1 MKKLFP
7 TLLMFWLTGALY
19 AQHRVQ
25 ITVEN
30 ATNFQGVTPVFL
42 RVQANDGTHIFRSGK
57 PVFTLNLQGDV
68 AITVAAP
75 GFEPVYGQYH
85 IDKDMDLGFLLDVP
99 QRTLDTRPD
108 LLMDALVQNATTLGP
123 VPSGRVRITVGK
135 QSWQFPFANGRFV
148 LTRARWQQI
157 FSKIDPFT
165 NIDYE
170 ISAPG
175 YRTLHISDRVPTAYT
190 VKAFRLEPVH
200 TPPVSQ
206 ARPAANIPAD
216 VQNLFRSVDSRL
228 ARRPSTTTSCDRMP
242 GWIRVGVNCSCND
255 CSSVRTM
262 GLETYVRQGLN
273 DEWIASWDAESLKAG
288 SLPYRTYGAYYVY
301 HPIRSNYDIS
311 STTCKQ
317 VWDSDYANSCVS
329 AAQDTQGQYVETPGG
344 AVAFSEYSAE
354 NNCLNSSA
362 CSCGNGYSGNG
373 SDWPCIYD
381 PVCAGHD
388 RYGHGRGMCQ
398 WGSQRWASQRN
409 KDYMWINDH
418 YYNPGNIFRCG
429 TDHGHPDLGM
439 TNGSISSQ
447 NLTVN
452 QNFSVSF
459 TVENNSS
466 YRSDKNRAAAYLS
479 TDNQFDTSDT
489 ELGDVTLWPIDA
501 GGSSDKTLNLQVP
514 NVSGG
519 NYYVLVVADPDGE
532 MYETDET
539 NNTLAFAVTVST
551 TAVGTSQLEGLVD
564 IFPNP
569 VHRTL
574 TVRVHNGAVLQTMF
588 LTNRLGQEV
597 MHFGAGERR
606 LDLSQ
611 LSAGVYFLHV
621 YLTDGRQGVFRV
633 MKD

>member
-1 MKKLFP
+1 MKKYYS
-7 TLLMFWLTGALY
+7 FWLFLLFAGNLL
-19 AQHRVQ
+19 AQHNVRF
-25 ITVEN
+25 TVEN
-30 ATNFQGVTPVFL
+30 ATDFEGVTPVFV
-42 RVQANDGTHIFRSGK
+42 RVQTARGTQIYRSDK
-57 PVFTLNLQGDV
+57 PVFSLALQGDV
-68 AITVAAP
+68 DVSVAAR
-75 GFEPVYGQYH
+75 GMEPVFGRYH
-85 IDKDMDLGFLLDVP
+85 IDSDMHLGFLLDVP
-99 QRTLDTRPD
+99 RRELHGRKD
-108 LLMDALVQNATTLGP
+108 LLMNARVQDAMTLDA
-123 VPSGRVRITVGK
+123 VPSGQVRLTVGK
-135 QSWQFPFANGRFV
+135 QTWRFPFTNGRFV

-157 FSKIDPFT
+157 FSKLDPFA
-165 NIDYE
+165 DVSYE
-170 ISAPG
+170 ITAPG
-175 YRTLHISDRVPTAYT
+175 YRPLRISDRVPLAYT
-190 VKAFRLEPVH
+190 VKAFRLVPVDM
-200 TPPVSQ
+200 PAIPQ
-206 ARPAANIPAD
+206 AGRISSVPAEIQDA
-216 VQNLFRSVDSRL
+216 FRSVDRRL
-228 ARRPSTTTSCDRMP
+228 ASRPSTTTSCDRMP
-242 GWIRVGVNCSCND
+242 GWIRVGIQCSCND
-255 CSSVRTM
+255 CNSVQTM

-273 DEWIASWDAESLKAG
+273 DEWIASWDNESLKAG

-329 AAQDTQGQYVETPGG
+329 AAQDTQGEYVETPGG

-409 KDYMWINDH
+409 KDYTWITDH

-429 TDHGHPDLGM
+429 TNHGHPDLGM

-459 TVENNSS
+459 TVVNNSS

-479 TDNQFDTSDT
+479 TDDQFDSNDT

-501 GGSSDKTLNLQVP
+501 GSSSDKTLNLQVP

-539 NNTLAFAVTVST
+539 NNTLVFPVTVST

-564 IFPNP
+564 IYPNP
-569 VHRTL
+569 VHRVL
-574 TVRVHNGAVLQTMF
+574 IVKVHDGAGLQKM
-588 LTNRLGQEV
+588 LLLNRLGQQV
-597 MHFGAGERR
+597 MHFDGGTRR
-606 LDLSQ
+606 LDLSA
-611 LSAGVYFLHV
+611 LSAGVYFLQL